1 MIDDHDFQNDIA
13 CTFTKEPSVTE
24 DGIKLNDDANKVSE
38 WPASFQVYKFNPALN
53 GRLTEGDD

>member
-1 MIDDHDFQNDIA
+1 MIADHDFQNDIA

-24 DGIKLNDDANKVSE
+24 DGIKLNDDAKQASE
-38 WPASFQVYKFNPALN
+38 CPLSFQVYKFNPVSN